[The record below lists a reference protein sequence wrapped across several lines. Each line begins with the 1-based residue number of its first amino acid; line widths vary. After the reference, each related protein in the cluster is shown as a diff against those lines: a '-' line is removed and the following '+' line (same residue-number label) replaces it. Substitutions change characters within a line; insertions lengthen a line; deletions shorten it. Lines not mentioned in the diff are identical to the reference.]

1 MSVIIRML
9 VIIIIMVVE
18 VIMMIAIVISVRVM
32 VMVLFTD
39 AILHNLMPDAP
50 ESITRGSV

>member
-18 VIMMIAIVISVRVM
+18 VIMMIAKMISVQVM

-39 AILHNLMPDAP
+39 AILHNLMSDAP
-50 ESITRGSV
+50 ESITGGSV